1 MIGVHRRKVRSVFHQ
16 KFKTFDMYIL
26 VLCGHCFSTSVFKT
40 VLILKILWYK
50 MQEIYTGWWNIY
62 PFLYSYVGQIFVD
75 ACQVFRY

>member
-1 MIGVHRRKVRSVFHQ
+1 MIRVPGRKVRSVFNQ

-26 VLCGHCFSTSVFKT
+26 LLCGHCFSTSVFKT

-62 PFLYSYVGQIFVD
+62 ISIFIFICRSD
-75 ACQVFRY
+75 FC